1 MKKTIIIS
9 EAKFKQLTNF
19 LILEDKS
26 MDNAFMRF
34 EKYKELGDDFF
45 KNPNINDGMKAKD
58 SSTYN
63 IALKKEM
70 DDVVETIYSVFE
82 KISHNLGA
90 TYSKATNEDPKDG
103 EKVTYGKN
111 KWMHP
116 STFYVED
123 DIVNARK
130 SDKKDFLY
138 KCRCY
143 YTLILRVYNGG
154 VPVWANLFF
163 NPKYKSAKMDFI
175 KCNKISTG
183 KLARISVGVLDK
195 STNKYPEGSINW
207 IRNRRAISA
216 VDKTYGESSPILD
229 KDFQPATFGQEQY
242 SELIPKKEKS
252 AIMQWFIKAQKDPTM
267 YEPYLIDEPKQF
279 VRKRFGNRI

>member
-19 LILEDKS
+19 LISEDKS

-45 KNPNINDGMKAKD
+45 KNPNINDEMKAKD

-143 YTLILRVYNGG
+143 YTLIDR
-154 VPVWANLFF
+154 
-163 NPKYKSAKMDFI
+163 KS
-175 KCNKISTG
+175 
-183 KLARISVGVLDK
+183 VV
-195 STNKYPEGSINW
+195 
-207 IRNRRAISA
+207 
-216 VDKTYGESSPILD
+216 
-229 KDFQPATFGQEQY
+229 
-242 SELIPKKEKS
+242 
-252 AIMQWFIKAQKDPTM
+252 
-267 YEPYLIDEPKQF
+267 
-279 VRKRFGNRI
+279 